1 MIQGN
6 NVVIAVPTYLCW
18 EQERARKTS
27 EIYFYQPTP
36 IDQPSTLE
44 RLLDSLV
51 AIECPDFQI
60 LIITA
65 TTTPVLG
72 EAAEESVRGIIG
84 KYRNRLQ
91 IMQFA
96 SSDLA
101 FLQERL
107 ETLGFD
113 PALISL
119 HGYGNVRNIQLI
131 VSHLLGAEI
140 IVGLDDDEVVES
152 AYLGRATKFI
162 GRKYK
167 GNLIRGIAGFY
178 IDKNGNLST
187 QVGEARD
194 NVFLDKGIY
203 MNVALQQLRDKSGQV
218 VETPIVFGGNM
229 VLHRSLFAKIPFDPN
244 IPRGED
250 IDYLINARFLGYRF
264 WLDKELTVIHMPP
277 DDYQTPPCLA
287 IQQDVSRFIYQR
299 TKLALA
305 KELGMSEPKGLDP
318 YPGRFLQ
325 SDLEKHAVQALRT
338 ICTGTTHDVRSPEDF
353 VKEAVEGAEKKV
365 QQYFA
370 FQSRWEELMS
380 AMKGDSCLVE
390 YINKGFKS

>member
-1 MIQGN
+1 MIRDN
-6 NVVIAVPTYLCW
+6 AVIAVPTYWCW
-18 EQERARKTS
+18 EQERTGEVS
-27 EIYFYQPTP
+27 EITYDHPTP

-44 RLLDSLV
+44 RLLDSL
-51 AIECPDFQI
+51 ISIDCPNFRV

-65 TTTPVLG
+65 TTTPALG
-72 EAAEESVRGIIG
+72 EAAEERVGEIIG
-84 KYRNRLQ
+84 KYRDRLQ

-101 FLQERL
+101 FLRERL
-107 ETLGFD
+107 DALGFD

-140 IVGLDDDEVVES
+140 VVGLDDDEIVES
-152 AYLGRATKFI
+152 DYLQKATQFI
-162 GRKYK
+162 GYECT
-167 GNLIRGIAGFY
+167 GDLIRAIAGFY
-178 IDKNGNLST
+178 VDKDGNLSI
-187 QVGEARD
+187 QVGEVR
-194 NVFLDKGIY
+194 NNLFLDKGVY
-203 MNVALQQLRDKSGQV
+203 MNAALQRLRDDPGRV

-229 VLHRSLFAKIPFDPN
+229 VLHRSLFAKIPFDSN

-264 WLDKELTVIHMPP
+264 WLDKELAVIHMPP

-325 SDLEKHAVQALRT
+325 SDLEEHAVQALRT

-353 VKEAVEGAEKKV
+353 VKEAVEEAKKKV

-370 FQSRWEELMS
+370 FQTRWEELL
-380 AMKGDSCLVE
+380 AVLEDETPLRE
-390 YINKGFKS
+390 YVNEKFKS